1 MKRNL
6 YKGFTLAETLIAL
19 SVVGIIAMMTLPS
32 LITNHNENIL
42 NKASELF
49 QARVKDAMNV
59 MWQTG
64 KLEGILSTEEF
75 VEELEKNMN
84 LANKCSNSNLTNCFV
99 ETINTDNNPIET
111 STLKKSSHFG
121 HKDYDTTTMG
131 LRTNFG
137 VNAIIAFDKY
147 CEIPADAKEIGMP
160 CVSILADLN
169 GNKEPNRYGKDIRG
183 INIAKLGNECAIKLN
198 GKCFGTPFF
207 TGAMS
212 YTTCAG
218 ENATSAGTATEAGTY
233 AKSLGIKECYNEEDF
248 WAGAVEAC
256 GSVDKLPNE
265 SDLTVLAQQL
275 YPTISV
281 TNTDITGC
289 DTNDHSATCRDTET
303 AFSLGFMYPS
313 GTLTS
318 SDSFYVWSGIE
329 NSSYIAYARVF
340 DPTHTTRYS
349 SRSEAGFMVMCLG
362 E

>member
-147 CEIPADAKEIGMP
+147 CEIPADAKEIP
-160 CVSILADLN
+160 ETWDQC
-169 GNKEPNRYGKDIRG
+169 
-183 INIAKLGNECAIKLN
+183 
-198 GKCFGTPFF
+198 
-207 TGAMS
+207 
-212 YTTCAG
+212 
-218 ENATSAGTATEAGTY
+218 GTAVK
-233 AKSLGIKECYNEEDF
+233 KSKKIH
-248 WAGAVEAC
+248 
-256 GSVDKLPNE
+256 
-265 SDLTVLAQQL
+265 
-275 YPTISV
+275 ISV
-281 TNTDITGC
+281 
-289 DTNDHSATCRDTET
+289 R
-303 AFSLGFMYPS
+303 
-313 GTLTS
+313 
-318 SDSFYVWSGIE
+318 
-329 NSSYIAYARVF
+329 
-340 DPTHTTRYS
+340 TRILPVHESRLWS
-349 SRSEAGFMVMCLG
+349 SRNFIKQSPDRT
-362 E
+362 